1 MRLGSTNIRINLS
14 VRCQIPKWRVSLCL
28 ESPRISH
35 NQGVQGSITKPIR
48 SFLAGNYKTVL
59 QKSEVLCT
67 GELDVKEGW
76 EFSNSGYYCS
86 TS

>member
-1 MRLGSTNIRINLS
+1 MRLGSKTIRIDLS
-14 VRCQIPKWRVSLCL
+14 VRRQIPKWRVSLCL

-59 QKSEVLCT
+59 QQSEVHPNMYWGT
-67 GELDVKEGW
+67 RRKRRMGVQ
-76 EFSNSGYYCS
+76 
-86 TS
+86 